1 MFIWVTLPE
10 GLQGVEI
17 QRAAVQKGIAVCAGD
32 PFYEYERNVPHL
44 RLNFSNGTDEQID
57 RGMRI
62 VGEVIRPSRPLTAA
76 DLDDIFAGRPLAEQP
91 RQQASVMCKTYLT
104 PDMASRADMQAK
116 KEHLSKAA
124 LLRKALAA
132 YLNNP
137 TQANT
142 RIPQTA

>member
-1 MFIWVTLPE
+1 MTHNNEWSELSDSYAEHTP
-10 GLQGVEI
+10 
-17 QRAAVQKGIAVCAGD
+17 
-32 PFYEYERNVPHL
+32 
-44 RLNFSNGTDEQID
+44 
-57 RGMRI
+57 RI

-124 LLRKALAA
+124 LLRKTLAA